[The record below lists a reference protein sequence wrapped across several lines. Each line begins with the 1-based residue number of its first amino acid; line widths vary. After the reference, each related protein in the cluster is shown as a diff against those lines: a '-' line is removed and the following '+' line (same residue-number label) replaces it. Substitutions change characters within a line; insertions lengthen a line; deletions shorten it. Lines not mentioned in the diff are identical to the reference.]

1 MPIKLAFTFP
11 VSAGKARSHS
21 VSRNSLIGQ
30 NDQWGTWS
38 ILTLAATLGM
48 VSEKSP
54 VGKALTSPVC
64 AMLCTA
70 FMVNSGVLP
79 AKNAA
84 LGDMQKSVAM
94 LTSPLLLLNA
104 NLKKVLRESGTGML
118 SCFVLSAISV
128 CLGGTGAFLAMA
140 ALKYE
145 LNWKLCAA
153 LIAKNVGGGLNYIAV
168 CATLGLPG
176 DVIATGLTIDNVA
189 GLIYFPGISYLSK
202 VWVGR
207 DNHALRRSPRPAQ
220 ARLNAGETRFMA
232 TELATALAF
241 ASAIVATSKWIAL
254 RTGTTALMPI
264 STAIA
269 VGIASLSPGLI
280 EPFRIAGEELGKVL
294 LYIYF
299 ASAGAGGGTVASVAN
314 LLPLLSFCLIMYS
327 IHVLV
332 LLASIRLFKL
342 EPKEAFLASNA
353 SIGGPATASAMA
365 VAKGNPIN
373 QRKRNQ
379 LQSNFPRSFHT
390 ELLSPLCEG
399 WTSYIVPAVLVGN
412 LGNAIATFLALS
424 IGQNVLN
431 RL

>member
-1 MPIKLAFTFP
+1 MAIKVAFTFP
-11 VSAGKARSHS
+11 VAARKARSQN
-21 VSRNSLIGQ
+21 VSRSSLIGQ
-30 NDQWGTWS
+30 NDQWSTWS

-48 VSEKSP
+48 ASEKSP

-70 FMVNSGVLP
+70 VMVNSGVLP
-79 AKNAA
+79 ARNVA
-84 LGDMQKSVAM
+84 LGDVQKSVAM

-104 NLKKVLRESGTGML
+104 NLRKVLKESGTGML
-118 SCFVLSAISV
+118 TCFVLSAISV
-128 CLGGTGAFLAMA
+128 CLGGAGAFLVVS

-176 DVIATGLTIDNVA
+176 DVIASGLTIDNVV

-207 DNHALRRSPRPAQ
+207 EKQMLQGSTQRAES
-220 ARLNAGETRFMA
+220 RLNEGETRFMA
-232 TELATALAF
+232 SELATALAF
-241 ASAIVATSKWIAL
+241 ASVIVATSKLIAL
-254 RTGTTALMPI
+254 RTRSTASMPI
-264 STAIA
+264 ATAIA
-269 VGIASLSPGLI
+269 VGIASLCPALI

-299 ASAGAGGGTVASVAN
+299 ASAGAGGGTVASAAN
-314 LLPLLSFCLIMYS
+314 LLPLLGFCLIMYS

-332 LLASIRLFKL
+332 LLACIRFFKL

-365 VAKGNPIN
+365 VAKG
-373 QRKRNQ
+373 
-379 LQSNFPRSFHT
+379 
-390 ELLSPLCEG
+390 
-399 WTSYIVPAVLVGN
+399 WTKHVVPAVLVGN

-424 IGQNVLN
+424 IGQNVLS